1 MDRFLTLM
9 EGPGLADRTFLKFLG
24 RWTLVTGGASGIG
37 LACADHMAA
46 WGSNI
51 VLLDM
56 NAAQLDIASRHL
68 VRHGH
73 VVRTHTVDVTQ
84 TNQLETLAQ
93 ALDKEGI
100 EVECLVTAAGVLQ
113 PMHAIGSLARNV
125 HDKVWDVNYHGT
137 YHCCRI
143 WGERMR
149 NGGGGA
155 IVTVSSVT
163 SMRPT
168 PLLAYGPAKAALN
181 ALTASLAV
189 SYAGD
194 GVRINAVAPG
204 FTLTEALEAKFASG
218 QRDSSR
224 ILASVP
230 MKRFARPEEIASAVG
245 FLLSD
250 AASAITGITLPVD
263 CGWLSGASWQTF
275 EPLPGFSEH

>member
-1 MDRFLTLM
+1 MGGL
-9 EGPGLADRTFLKFLG
+9 GLADQTTFKYSG

-37 LACADHMAA
+37 LACANHMAA
-46 WGSNI
+46 LGGNT
-51 VLLDM
+51 VLLDL

-68 VRHGH
+68 ARHGH
-73 VVRTHTVDVTQ
+73 TVRTHTVDITQ
-84 TNQLETLAQ
+84 TGRLEAF
-93 ALDKEGI
+93 ALELDEEGI
-100 EVECLVTAAGVLQ
+100 EVENLVTAAGVLQ
-113 PMHAIGSLARNV
+113 PMHRIESLARDV

-137 YHCCRI
+137 FHCCRI

-149 NGGGGA
+149 QRRGGS

-163 SMRPT
+163 SLRPT

-189 SYAGD
+189 SYAAD

-204 FTLTEALEAKFASG
+204 FTLTEALEAKFASA

-224 ILASVP
+224 ILATVP

-275 EPLPGFSEH
+275 EPLSGPPEH

>member
-1 MDRFLTLM
+1 M
-9 EGPGLADRTFLKFLG
+9 ADCIPTVFSG
-24 RWTLVTGGASGIG
+24 SWTLVTGGASGIG
-37 LACADHMAA
+37 LACAEYVAERGGD
-46 WGSNI
+46 I

-56 NAAQLDIASRHL
+56 NPAQLEIASLHL
-68 VRHGH
+68 ARHGRA
-73 VVRTHTVDVTQ
+73 VRTQTVDVTQ
-84 TNQLETLAQ
+84 TEALESIAQ
-93 ALDKEGI
+93 MLVGEG
-100 EVECLVTAAGVLQ
+100 VNVRHLVTAAGVLQ
-113 PMHAIGSLARNV
+113 PMDGIEVLRRED

-149 NGGGGA
+149 HGAGGS

-189 SYAGD
+189 SYAAD
-194 GVRINAVAPG
+194 GVRINAIAPG

-230 MKRFARPEEIASAVG
+230 MKRFIRPEEVASAVG
-245 FLLSD
+245 FLLSG

-275 EPLPGFSEH
+275 EPLPGAPEN